1 MPLAA
6 KKTPALA
13 TASLCLAAP
22 ILSSAFVPLEGLSS
36 HVIHGAHDAFHQA
49 QHVAV
54 PIVAKLQ
61 EATAAIQSDPVASKV
76 HDIVRHSAQNIHFNP
91 ANSKL
96 LKSYGD
102 LLVTHPL
109 ETKVGT
115 AAVLATV
122 GDAIAQKSSDASKEY
137 DPTRGM
143 SFALFAAMY
152 TGAFQHYWFG
162 WENTKLAFTAAE
174 ISPTLALLFAS
185 SAAFLPIAKLVLNQ
199 FVVVPFLYMPLFF
212 AFTGHMA
219 GLSEEESLARA
230 KQMYGPILLRN
241 YFYWLPA
248 QFIQFAVIAP
258 EWQIPYV
265 CFASLI
271 WTIILSSASS
281 ATTTPAKAA
290 AAAVNISASSVEV
303 IDIPAMGVLDGDVV
317 TLDDIGDSLVEAT
330 VEVTDAL
337 LEMTSGAELEME
349 SSKVSGGP

>member
-1 MPLAA
+1 MPLAT
-6 KKTPALA
+6 KKIPVLA

-22 ILSSAFVPLEGLSS
+22 MHSSALEGLSS
-36 HVIHGAHDAFHQA
+36 NVLHGAQEVFHQA

-54 PIVAKLQ
+54 PIVATLQ
-61 EATAAIQSDPVASKV
+61 ETAAAIQSDPVASKV
-76 HDIVRHSAQNIHFNP
+76 HDVVRHSAQNVHFNP

-137 DPTRGM
+137 DLSRGV

-152 TGAFQHYWFG
+152 TGAFQHYWFR

-174 ISPTLALLFAS
+174 LSPTLALLFAS
-185 SAAFLPIAKLVLNQ
+185 AAVLPIAKLVLNQ

-219 GLSEEESLARA
+219 GLSAEESLDRV
-230 KQMYGPILLRN
+230 KQMYGPIILRN
-241 YFYWLPA
+241 YSYWLPA
-248 QFIQFAVIAP
+248 QFIQFALIAP

-271 WTIILSSASS
+271 WTIILSSVSS
-281 ATTTPAKAA
+281 ATATPAEAAA
-290 AAAVNISASSVEV
+290 AAAVNISPSSVEA
-303 IDIPAMGVLDGDVV
+303 IDIPAMGVLDGDVRW
-317 TLDDIGDSLVEAT
+317 GCRY
-330 VEVTDAL
+330 
-337 LEMTSGAELEME
+337 
-349 SSKVSGGP
+349 PR

>member
-61 EATAAIQSDPVASKV
+61 EAAAAIQSDPVASKV

-122 GDAIAQKSSDASKEY
+122 GDAIAQKSSEASKEY

-143 SFALFAAMY
+143 SFALFAVMY

>member
-1 MPLAA
+1 MPLAT
-6 KKTPALA
+6 KNIPTLI

-22 ILSSAFVPLEGLSS
+22 MQSSAFVPLEGLSS
-36 HVIHGAHDAFHQA
+36 HVIHGAQDVIHQA
-49 QHVAV
+49 QHVAA
-54 PIVAKLQ
+54 PIVAR
-61 EATAAIQSDPVASKV
+61 IQSDPIASKV
-76 HDIVRHSAQNIHFNP
+76 HDVVQHSVQNIHFNP

-109 ETKVGT
+109 ETKAGT

-174 ISPTLALLFAS
+174 LSPTLALLFAS
-185 SAAFLPIAKLVLNQ
+185 SSAVLPVAKLVLNQ

-219 GLSEEESLARA
+219 GLSEEESLDR
-230 KQMYGPILLRN
+230 P
-241 YFYWLPA
+241 
-248 QFIQFAVIAP
+248 
-258 EWQIPYV
+258 
-265 CFASLI
+265 
-271 WTIILSSASS
+271 
-281 ATTTPAKAA
+281 
-290 AAAVNISASSVEV
+290 
-303 IDIPAMGVLDGDVV
+303 
-317 TLDDIGDSLVEAT
+317 
-330 VEVTDAL
+330 
-337 LEMTSGAELEME
+337 
-349 SSKVSGGP
+349 SKCMVRSF